1 MLSTTF
7 GLPRVG
13 NQEFANFFDA
23 KIPDFRRVNLGK
35 DIIPI
40 IPGRRLGFVHPKG
53 QDNSTDSDCQ
63 IKTVTKIYNGTL
75 KDHLGLGLR
84 PPLPSYGQGPSM
96 SALAQQQQMHF
107 VPPQA
112 QKQTTL
118 FVGSISGGITDA
130 FLNQLLLACGPI
142 KSFKRLITPANK
154 PQGFGF
160 AEFEEPDGA
169 LRALSLMNGIELPAL
184 EDGCAN
190 KTLLVKA
197 DEKTRAFLDAY
208 QTQRM
213 ITSADDAQTAQSK
226 AKLDELVADINR
238 MSQDA
243 ANNGLIDK
251 EKYVIPPHLHDL
263 QEADLP
269 ETQRGLVI
277 SEIAQFRER
286 AAKREREK
294 MRDVRENIPLTGAPS
309 GPKVREWGKPQGQQ
323 PQQSPTAVGSSQPRK
338 EQGFGKGAQGYSKP
352 VGFVKSEEGGS
363 AAYDGSSRSAPGKS
377 TKTDEE
383 LEEERKEARR
393 RDEEVSFRDRERRYE
408 PRERTRIAALE
419 RAIAR
424 ERATQEAEERQRVE
438 MRERLHVWDDDE
450 SDETFYIDRTRWRHV
465 RARRLEAEEAADA
478 KSRRFEDQEAEN
490 LRRES
495 EDFLARQMDEMQAL
509 AEEQRK
515 AGLLLDD
522 GAPVKL
528 NVSIATNQPKEAA
541 PEKKATVFGQDD
553 EEEDAAKKRKVP
565 LVKLDFSVAE
575 SGEQTKE
582 RLQRIRGSV
591 PTDKETLFKSKTII
605 DRKFEPLVKRLMT
618 KYLGEMEEED
628 LIMFVLEHLKDHKG
642 PQKLVEGLEAVLDEE
657 AVELTLSVWRQV
669 IFESMAYNDGLLT
682 ERMLVD

>member
-1 MLSTTF
+1 MQ
-7 GLPRVG
+7 PMNR
-13 NQEFANFFDA
+13 
-23 KIPDFRRVNLGK
+23 
-35 DIIPI
+35 
-40 IPGRRLGFVHPKG
+40 
-53 QDNSTDSDCQ
+53 
-63 IKTVTKIYNGTL
+63 
-75 KDHLGLGLR
+75 LGLGLR

-112 QKQTTL
+112 QKQTVL
-118 FVGSISGGITDA
+118 FVGSISGGITDG
-130 FLNQLLLACGPI
+130 FINQLLVACGPI

-169 LRALSLMNGIELPAL
+169 LRAIKLLNGIELPAL

-190 KTLLVKA
+190 KKLLVKA

-208 QTQRM
+208 QSQRM
-213 ITSADDAQTAQSK
+213 ATSTDDAQLQQSR
-226 AKLDELVADINR
+226 AKIDELVADINR

-294 MRDVRENIPLTGAPS
+294 LRDVRESIPIAGAPS
-309 GPKVREWGKPQGQQ
+309 GPKVREWGKPQQQ
-323 PQQSPTAVGSSQPRK
+323 PSQQSSGSLQPPAQ
-338 EQGFGKGAQGYSKP
+338 QGFGKGAQGYTKP
-352 VGFVKSEEGGS
+352 VGFVKADDGRAGP
-363 AAYDGSSRSAPGKS
+363 YDGGGRQAPGKP

-383 LEEERKEARR
+383 LEAERKENRR
-393 RDEEVSFRDRERRYE
+393 KEEEISFRDRERRYE
-408 PRERTRIAALE
+408 PRERTRIQTLE
-419 RAIAR
+419 RTIAR
-424 ERATQEAEERQRVE
+424 ERATKEAEERQHAE
-438 MRERLHVWDDDE
+438 MRTRLDIWDDDE
-450 SDETFYIDRTRWRHV
+450 SDEMFYMDRQRWRHL

-478 KSRRFEDQEAEN
+478 KSRRFEEQETEN

-522 GAPVKL
+522 GAPVRL
-528 NVSIATNQPKEAA
+528 NVSIAPAAAPTKEATG
-541 PEKKATVFGQDD
+541 KDKTTVFGQED
-553 EEEDAAKKRKVP
+553 EEDDGIKKRKVP

-575 SGEQTKE
+575 TGEQTRE
-582 RLQRIRGSV
+582 RLERIRLSV
-591 PTDKETLFKSKTII
+591 PHDKETLFKAKVRWDGLTDTII
-605 DRKFEPLVKRLMT
+605 DRKFEPLVKRLMI

-642 PQKLVEGLEAVLDEE
+642 PLKLVEGLEPVLEEE
-657 AVELTLSVWRQV
+657 ASELTVSVWRQV
-669 IFESMAYNDGLLT
+669 IFESMAYGDGLLT
-682 ERMLVD
+682 DKLLVD

>member
-1 MLSTTF
+1 M
-7 GLPRVG
+7 PNR
-13 NQEFANFFDA
+13 
-23 KIPDFRRVNLGK
+23 
-35 DIIPI
+35 
-40 IPGRRLGFVHPKG
+40 
-53 QDNSTDSDCQ
+53 
-63 IKTVTKIYNGTL
+63 
-75 KDHLGLGLR
+75 LGLGLR

-130 FLNQLLLACGPI
+130 FLNQLLSACGPI

-169 LRALSLMNGIELPAL
+169 LRAMALLNNIELPAL

-190 KTLLVKA
+190 KKLLVKA

-208 QTQRM
+208 AAHRM
-213 ITSADDAQTAQSK
+213 VTDADEASKQQSK
-226 AKLDELVADINR
+226 AKIDELVADINR

-251 EKYVIPPHLHDL
+251 EKYLIPPHLHDL

-294 MRDVRENIPLTGAPS
+294 LRDVRESIPMSGAPS
-309 GPKVREWGKPQGQQ
+309 GPKVREWGKPQQLT
-323 PQQSPTAVGSSQPRK
+323 PQAGSPTTPKQ
-338 EQGFGKGAQGYSKP
+338 QGFGKGAQGYNKP
-352 VGFVKSEEGGS
+352 VGFVKAEDGRIERDEDERGS
-363 AAYDGSSRSAPGKS
+363 GETRSLKS
-377 TKTDEE
+377 DEE
-383 LEEERKEARR
+383 LEAERKEARR
-393 RDEEVSFRDRERRYE
+393 REEEVSFRDRERRYE
-408 PRERTRIAALE
+408 PRERTRIQALE

-424 ERATQEAEERQRVE
+424 ERTQKEHEERERIE
-438 MRERLHVWDDDE
+438 MRARLDIWDDDE
-450 SDETFYIDRTRWRHV
+450 SDEAFYVDRARWRHT
-465 RARRLEAEEAADA
+465 RARRLEAEEAADE
-478 KSRRFEDQEAEN
+478 KSRRFEEQEADN

-522 GAPVKL
+522 GAPVRL
-528 NVSIATNQPKEAA
+528 NVSIAAPTAKDGHPPAKE
-541 PEKKATVFGQDD
+541 KATVFAQEED
-553 EEEDAAKKRKVP
+553 EEDALKKRKVP

-575 SGEQTKE
+575 SSEKTKE
-582 RLQRIRGSV
+582 RLERIKTTV
-591 PTDKETLFKSKTII
+591 PHDKETLFKSKVRWDGLSDMII
-605 DRKFEPLVKRLMT
+605 DRKLEPLVKREMI
-618 KYLGEMEEED
+618 KYLGVSDEDD

-642 PQKLVEGLEAVLDEE
+642 PQKLVEGLEMVLEEE
-657 AVELTLSVWRQV
+657 AVEFVISIWRQL
-669 IFESMAYNDGLLT
+669 IFESMAYGEGLLT
-682 ERMLVD
+682 DKMLVDSE

>member
-1 MLSTTF
+1 MQ
-7 GLPRVG
+7 PMPNR
-13 NQEFANFFDA
+13 
-23 KIPDFRRVNLGK
+23 
-35 DIIPI
+35 
-40 IPGRRLGFVHPKG
+40 
-53 QDNSTDSDCQ
+53 
-63 IKTVTKIYNGTL
+63 
-75 KDHLGLGLR
+75 LGLGLR

-96 SALAQQQQMHF
+96 SALAQQQQMQF

-118 FVGSISGGITDA
+118 FVGSISGGINDA
-130 FLNQLLLACGPI
+130 FLNQLLTACGPI

-190 KTLLVKA
+190 KKLLVKA

-208 QTQRM
+208 QSQRM
-213 ITSADDAQTAQSK
+213 VTSADEAQTAQSK

-243 ANNGLIDK
+243 ANSGLIDK

-294 MRDVRENIPLTGAPS
+294 LRDVRESIPMSVAPS
-309 GPKVREWGKPQGQQ
+309 GPKVREWGKPQGGQQ
-323 PQQSPTAVGSSQPRK
+323 GQGAGTPGSSQPRK
-338 EQGFGKGAQGYSKP
+338 EQGYGKGAQGYSKP
-352 VGFVKSEEGGS
+352 VGFVKAEDGG
-363 AAYDGSSRSAPGKS
+363 AGAYDGGGRPAPGKQ

-393 RDEEVSFRDRERRYE
+393 RDEEISFRDRERRYE
-408 PRERTRIAALE
+408 PRERTRIQALE

-424 ERATQEAEERQRVE
+424 ERATREAEDRQRIE
-438 MRERLHVWDDDE
+438 MRERLHIWDDDE
-450 SDETFYIDRTRWRHV
+450 SDEMFYIDRTRWRNLRV
-465 RARRLEAEEAADA
+465 RRLEAEEAADS
-478 KSRRFEDQEAEN
+478 KSRRFEEQEAEN

-528 NVSIATNQPKEAA
+528 NVSIAAA
-541 PEKKATVFGQDD
+541 PSKEPAAKEKATVFGQEE

-575 SGEQTKE
+575 SGEQRKE
-582 RLQRIRGSV
+582 RLERIRMSV
-591 PTDKETLFKSKTII
+591 PSDKETLFKAKVRWDGLSDIII
-605 DRKFEPLVKRLMT
+605 DRKFEPLVKRLMV

-628 LIMFVLEHLKDHKG
+628 LIMFVLEHMKDHKG
-642 PQKLVEGLEAVLDEE
+642 PQKLVEGLEPVLEEE
-657 AVELTLSVWRQV
+657 AVEFTVSLWRQV
-669 IFESMAYNDGLLT
+669 IFESMAYNEGHLT
-682 ERMLVD
+682 EKLLVD